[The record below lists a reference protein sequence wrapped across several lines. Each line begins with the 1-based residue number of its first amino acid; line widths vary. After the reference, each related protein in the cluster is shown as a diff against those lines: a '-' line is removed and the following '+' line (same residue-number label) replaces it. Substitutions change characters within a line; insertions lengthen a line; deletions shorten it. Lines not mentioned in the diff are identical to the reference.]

1 MSDRDTLDL
10 LAAIPL
16 FADCGPAELEEIA
29 RTMRRRSVRAGDTLW
44 AQGDP
49 SREMAFVLDG
59 VLAARLRVAGG
70 REVEIGR
77 ARPGGMVGEI
87 ALIDGG
93 LHTMGVH
100 VAESASLLML
110 GRHDFTALI
119 ARQHPSAF
127 AIKRRLAALFTS
139 RLRNQ
144 LSHLAR
150 SLDDGDAGPE
160 APPAPVHPRAELE
173 ECPPP
178 DSHYLRRL
186 ATFNEFDRLATWG
199 FLTAGR
205 YACCPPGRTLVAEG
219 ERSDACYLTINGAV
233 EKVVARGARRLR
245 VGLAGPGKAFGYESL
260 IDGGP
265 SPVTAI
271 SRERVLLLVLPR
283 EPFEKLF
290 RAEDAVSRVVL
301 DVILRDLVATLRQT
315 LAPLARRVHSHPV

>member
-178 DSHYLRRL
+178 DSSYLRRL

-233 EKVVARGARRLR
+233 EKVVARGDRRLR

>member
-160 APPAPVHPRAELE
+160 APPAPGHPRAELE

-178 DSHYLRRL
+178 DSRYLRRL

-219 ERSDACYLTINGAV
+219 ERADACYLTINGAV
-233 EKVVARGARRLR
+233 EKVVARGDRRLR

>member
-233 EKVVARGARRLR
+233 EKVVARGDRRLR